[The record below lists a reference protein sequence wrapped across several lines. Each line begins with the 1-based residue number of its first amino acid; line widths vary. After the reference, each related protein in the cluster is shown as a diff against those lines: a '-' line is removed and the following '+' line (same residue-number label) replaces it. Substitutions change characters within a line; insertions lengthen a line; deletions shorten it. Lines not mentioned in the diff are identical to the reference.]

1 MTKTIEIN
9 PQIASAYYNRGVA
22 KDNLEDYQGAIAD
35 YTKAIEIDPDDAS
48 AYTNRGISRELV
60 NDLKGACDD
69 WRKSANLG
77 HVNAP
82 VLVETKC

>member
-1 MTKTIEIN
+1 MTKAIEIN
-9 PQIASAYYNRGVA
+9 PQSASAYYNRGVF

-48 AYTNRGISRELV
+48 AYTNRGNSKELV
-60 NDLKGACDD
+60 NDRKGACDD
-69 WRKSANLG
+69 WRKSENLG
-77 HVNAP
+77 GISAI